1 MNTAREIKR
10 SGQDIWL
17 LLDNHGQTPIIE
29 QTTAIISGGL
39 VEFIYNGDKAAE
51 VMQDGTRIYGRKSGV
66 LGYAATYDGARVMQR
81 GWVQEQWNFANS
93 EFQGAQAMLNRFQK
107 MMDEL

>member
-1 MNTAREIKR
+1 MSTAREIKR

-17 LLDNHGQTPIIE
+17 ILDNHGQTPIIE

-39 VEFIYNGDKAAE
+39 VEFIYNGDKAVE

-66 LGYAATYDGARVMQR
+66 LGYSKTHAGAKDMQR
-81 GWVQEQWNFANS
+81 EWVQEQRDYAIG
-93 EFQGAQAMLNRFQK
+93 ELDAAQARLNRFQK